1 MSFCSPKM
9 AVVWWGTREL
19 AVQREKGS
27 RTSDEHLQPEE
38 MTVAILEK
46 PHPPQVTGCFLIQS
60 LGRKLLFVQPGLGNL
75 EEALQSGSYCVGQAV
90 QGEN

>member
-1 MSFCSPKM
+1 
-9 AVVWWGTREL
+9 
-19 AVQREKGS
+19 
-27 RTSDEHLQPEE
+27 

-90 QGEN
+90 QGENWQQTSLTLYGEGIASKIATANIWELAMC